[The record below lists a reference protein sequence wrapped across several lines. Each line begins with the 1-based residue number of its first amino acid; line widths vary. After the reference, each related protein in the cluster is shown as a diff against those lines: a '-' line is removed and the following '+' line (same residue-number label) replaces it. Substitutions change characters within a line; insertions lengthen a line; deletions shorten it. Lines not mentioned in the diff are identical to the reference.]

1 MGYCPAH
8 FRSLLIHFSEEE
20 PCTSAG
26 HLQDPTSS
34 AHDSDPSPG
43 SRALPCRW
51 CTTHPKRCLLQG
63 PTTSDSTPREEVVRN
78 RRDLASSCTHQ
89 RGVLTVP
96 RPGTLYT
103 WGCVHCCR
111 GTGTNTIPG
120 GNERP
125 RPMGSSPDDR
135 QGALSVLSIQS
146 AVGPARVR
154 GLENMGVGVGG
165 QARGLGKKEMKSRF
179 QMNFFGVA
187 KFNFYFS
194 G

>member
-78 RRDLASSCTHQ
+78 RRDLAASCTHQ

-96 RPGTLYT
+96 RPGTLST

-135 QGALSVLSIQS
+135 QGALSVLSVQTKC
-146 AVGPARVR
+146 R
-154 GLENMGVGVGG
+154 GTCESE
-165 QARGLGKKEMKSRF
+165 GLGEHGGGGRGASKGSWKKRDEVTLP
-179 QMNFFGVA
+179 NEFFWCC
-187 KFNFYFS
+187 
-194 G
+194 